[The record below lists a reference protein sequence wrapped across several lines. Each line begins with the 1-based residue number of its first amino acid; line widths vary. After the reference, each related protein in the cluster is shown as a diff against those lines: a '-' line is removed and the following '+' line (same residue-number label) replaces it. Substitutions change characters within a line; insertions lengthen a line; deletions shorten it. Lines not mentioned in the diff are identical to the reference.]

1 MKSSLP
7 FIFSNSLTLPFFWS
21 MTEESKNSVAA
32 VKQQEFA
39 GLTVK
44 HKMTSY
50 YERIASAWSKDLFL

>member
-1 MKSSLP
+1 
-7 FIFSNSLTLPFFWS
+7 

-32 VKQQEFA
+32 MKQQEFA

-50 YERIASAWSKDLFL
+50 YETIASAWSKDLFL